1 LINLDTPGGNQLK
14 PPSIYHLSL
23 DLHQFAYHGVLR
35 LSTYDTNTHT
45 SSHVLHNQ
53 DRRSNTIWVVQKAF
67 YGAYITSRLGIK
79 KFPWVTSIGA
89 SGAGATFVPIT
100 RTLQIS
106 FSQTLGIFSIGRTQD
121 IIPQGSKHSIRSNL
135 QDWEKG
141 AWMTHYHVSGFAAFV
156 LSAILCLETYT
167 GPIWNCNCHL
177 PLVSSWDISE
187 PPSLGGSVRRA

>member
-14 PPSIYHLSL
+14 PSSIYHLSL
-23 DLHQFAYHGVLR
+23 DLHQFAYYGVLR

-45 SSHVLHNQ
+45 SSHVLHQ
-53 DRRSNTIWVVQKAF
+53 DRRSNTIWVVQKAL

-100 RTLQIS
+100 RT
-106 FSQTLGIFSIGRTQD
+106 FTNFFF
-121 IIPQGSKHSIRSNL
+121 SNL
-135 QDWEKG
+135 GHLQHRTDTG
-141 AWMTHYHVSGFAAFV
+141 YHTTREQGQHQEQLAGLGEGRLDDTLPCFRLCSLRVVSD
-156 LSAILCLETYT
+156 LCLETYT

-177 PLVSSWDISE
+177 PVVSSWDISE